1 MFSYH
6 IKRSSTILT
15 SGISGCD
22 AAGSVRALGA
32 RCRRFK
38 SCYPDQILSRR
49 LTMAM
54 VETPMSS
61 RRGRANPARKAASCL
76 CGGLTQGALTRL
88 GGVMLPRG
96 THTNALPRRVY
107 LAEESIC
114 SGGGIGRRN
123 GLKIRYRKRCV
134 GSSPTRST
142 SAHVSA

>member
-1 MFSYH
+1 MLLTSFHRIPLFNVLLSH
-6 IKRSSTILT
+6 LRLIILT

-38 SCYPDQILSRR
+38 SCYPDQFLSRR
-49 LTMAM
+49 LTRAVAEMLL
-54 VETPMSS
+54 SS

-88 GGVMLPRG
+88 GGVMLPQG

-114 SGGGIGRRN
+114 SRSPTGRDH
-123 GLKIRYRKRCV
+123 GLKIRTV
-134 GSSPTRST
+134 
-142 SAHVSA
+142 